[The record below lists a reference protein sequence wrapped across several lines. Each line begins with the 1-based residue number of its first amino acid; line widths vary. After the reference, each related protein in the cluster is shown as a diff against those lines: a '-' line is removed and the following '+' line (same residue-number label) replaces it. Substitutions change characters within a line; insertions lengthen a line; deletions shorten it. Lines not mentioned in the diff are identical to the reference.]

1 MYSLRLKSTGKTMTD
16 MNKQTIYGVLNEAE
30 GFSISDNY
38 TWTST
43 KCRLFWNEL
52 VDFAFRKK
60 NNCIEFDDLKNQFL
74 AGAIMT
80 FENENNLS
88 QLIFGQDKF
97 ITIILILKALR
108 ENLRFHEQR
117 GDIKLQDTCSTID
130 RLIRGLN
137 RCGVIDKTDLRISVE
152 KNGKESDLTNIL
164 LTGKIPENSES
175 LYAQN
180 YRFFQNKINRLTVA
194 ECRSLPNII
203 LYKCFLLHIES
214 DSKEDGISILESIK
228 EMKNINYCFFSAYR
242 NSISDNFGCL
252 KF

>member
-1 MYSLRLKSTGKTMTD
+1 MTD

-30 GFSISDNY
+30 GFSVSDNY

-60 NNCIEFDDLKNQFL
+60 NNCIEFDNLKNHFL

-97 ITIILILKALR
+97 ITIILLLIALR
-108 ENLRFHEQR
+108 EKLKFFEHTANS
-117 GDIKLQDTCSTID
+117 KLQDTCFTID
-130 RLIRGLN
+130 RLIHGLT
-137 RCGVIDKTDLRISVE
+137 RCGVVDKTNLRISVG
-152 KNGKESDLTNIL
+152 KNGKESDLPDIL

-180 YRFFQNKINRLTVA
+180 YRFFQNKINRLTIA
-194 ECRSLPNII
+194 ECCSLPNII
-203 LYKCFLLHIES
+203 LYKFSLLHIES

-228 EMKNINYCFFSAYR
+228 EMK
-242 NSISDNFGCL
+242 
-252 KF
+252 